1 MTIKDPP
8 NGRVFPQFNAYV
20 PSNRQ
25 SAVYPS
31 SPSWA
36 DSQRTNSTMNVTG
49 PMNARFP
56 HIKDLQ
62 GKANASVRN
71 IDPRMPVRQPYSGPS
86 MSLESLRLCLSLN
99 LQILDT
105 LTVEPCAAIYRP
117 GWDRCEL
124 QAT

>member
-1 MTIKDPP
+1 MTVKEPP
-8 NGRVFPQFNAYV
+8 SARVFPQFNAPL

-36 DSQRTNSTMNVTG
+36 DSQRTKSTMNVTSAVK
-49 PMNARFP
+49 ARFP

-71 IDPRMPVRQPYSGPS
+71 IDPRMPVRQP
-86 MSLESLRLCLSLN
+86 
-99 LQILDT
+99 
-105 LTVEPCAAIYRP
+105 
-117 GWDRCEL
+117 
-124 QAT
+124 